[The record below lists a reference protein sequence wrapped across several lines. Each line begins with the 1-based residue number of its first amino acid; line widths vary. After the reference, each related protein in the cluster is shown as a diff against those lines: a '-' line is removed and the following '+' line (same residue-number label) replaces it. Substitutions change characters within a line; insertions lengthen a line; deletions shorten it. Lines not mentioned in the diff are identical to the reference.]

1 MHQAFNKKNR
11 AASCRLGCS
20 PSHPI
25 KSPLPAQHEAVGS
38 YNINLRPAAAMGLVL
53 AVAAAEAVPPTLM
66 VPAGEGVAAVVAG
79 LLATH
84 DWTVVQS

>member
-1 MHQAFNKKNR
+1 
-11 AASCRLGCS
+11 
-20 PSHPI
+20 
-25 KSPLPAQHEAVGS
+25 
-38 YNINLRPAAAMGLVL
+38 MGLVL